1 MNQETPRPENSLDLF
16 AALWQNKG
24 KMFLVFALVM
34 VATVGYLSK
43 AKLKYTSEAKL
54 FIRLGKETIGL
65 DPTATVGQ
73 TVSVQEAREKEIHSV
88 QTLVHSRNVLERV
101 VDNVGVDRILEQSED
116 GESSW
121 MPIDLDY
128 IKSFS
133 PVYVDSP
140 RDKAIAKLEKSLVT
154 FNPRST
160 AIIGLRYE
168 TISPELA
175 AEVLQEVIHSSVDAQ
190 VRVHQSE
197 GSNDFFLVQTSQLSD
212 EVAALE
218 DQMLKFKNETGVS
231 ELNQHRQV
239 KIAQLASLEDALM
252 DTIAKIE
259 AAQSEIESRTLL
271 IRELPERVRLA
282 ETTGLPSSAA
292 QGMREQLYSLQL
304 IENELMSRY
313 QPDHPKVRQTR
324 AQIAAAQETLESERV
339 LTQVTMGVNES
350 RREMESALLNQQ
362 AIADS
367 LAARKQI
374 LTRQIAEV
382 EEELRGINKSEITLA
397 QISRKLD
404 LARASYQDYAKRS
417 ELARLDMAISKGS
430 LSNLSVLQRPS
441 DSKIPSSP
449 KVALTLVMGTT
460 LGLFLSLAVG
470 LLAQLMGNHA
480 RNPQESKN
488 RSSLFAWK
496 SLPFADAANRFFSF
510 RWL

>member
-1 MNQETPRPENSLDLF
+1 MNTESPN
-16 AALWQNKG
+16 AANPLNLVQACWQNKG
-24 KMFLVFALVM
+24 KMLIVFALVM
-34 VATVGYLSK
+34 VATVGILGQL
-43 AKLKYTSEAKL
+43 KLKYTSEAKL

-88 QTLVHSRNVLERV
+88 QSLVHSRNVLERV
-101 VDNVGVDRILEQSED
+101 VDNVGIDRILEKTD
-116 GESSW
+116 GKEKNW
-121 MPIDLDY
+121 LPIDLDY
-128 IKSFS
+128 IKSLS

-140 RDKAIAKLEKSLVT
+140 RDTAIAKLEKQLVT

-175 AEVLQEVIHSSVDAQ
+175 AEVLQEVIESSIDAQ
-190 VRVHQSE
+190 VRVHQSA
-197 GSNDFFLVQTSQLSD
+197 GSNDFFLSQTRQQAE
-212 EVAALE
+212 EVAKLE
-218 DQMLKFKNETGVS
+218 DELLRFKNETGVS
-231 ELNQHRQV
+231 ELTQHRQL
-239 KIAQLASLEDALM
+239 KIAQIASLQDALM
-252 DTIAKIE
+252 DTIAKSE
-259 AAQSEIESRTLL
+259 AVTREIESRTQM
-271 IRELPERVRLA
+271 IYELPARVRLS

-292 QGMREQLYSLQL
+292 QGMREQLYSLQMV
-304 IENELMSRY
+304 ENELVSRY

-324 AQIAAAQETLESERV
+324 AQIAAAQETLESEHV

-367 LAARKQI
+367 LAARKTI
-374 LTRQIAEV
+374 LTQQIAELG
-382 EEELRGINKSEITLA
+382 EELKEINQSEITLA

-417 ELARLDMAISKGS
+417 ELARLDVALSLGN
-430 LSNLSVLQRPS
+430 LSNLSVLQQPS

-460 LGLFLSLAVG
+460 IAIFLSLFVG
-470 LLAQLMGNHA
+470 VVSQWCGAPSHHMATTNGTNSVLPLRG
-480 RNPQESKN
+480 
-488 RSSLFAWK
+488 
-496 SLPFADAANRFFSF
+496 LPFAEAANRFFSF